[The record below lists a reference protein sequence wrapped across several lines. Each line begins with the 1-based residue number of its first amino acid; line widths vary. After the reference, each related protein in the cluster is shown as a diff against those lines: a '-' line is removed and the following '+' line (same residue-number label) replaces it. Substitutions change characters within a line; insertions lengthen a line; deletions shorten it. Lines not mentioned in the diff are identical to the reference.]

1 MKAKLLGFI
10 ERFRGKRILV
20 IGDIMLDKYLNGDVS
35 RISPEAPVP
44 IVTVKNER
52 FVPGGAANVACN
64 IASLGGN
71 AVMAGVIGKD
81 EPGTLLMKELQERG
95 IETSQVIVDRK
106 KPTTQK
112 VRVVAQN
119 QQLLRVDYEDAGNI
133 CHETEMELIKSVRK
147 EIPGVDALVVSDYA
161 KGVIT
166 PELMKSIQSA
176 RNNKVLIV
184 DPKPTHRSLYTEVS
198 VITPNLKEAME
209 MAPREESSIDGMG
222 NYLVNELKSTILI
235 TLGEKGMALFQKD
248 GKKTEIPTHAKEV
261 FDVSGAGDTV
271 VAALALALSSGAS
284 VEQAAMIANY
294 AAGVKV
300 GKRGT
305 ASVGVEELRDALE
318 GGI

>member
-112 VRVVAQN
+112 VRVVA
-119 QQLLRVDYEDAGNI
+119 EPAIAG
-133 CHETEMELIKSVRK
+133 LI
-147 EIPGVDALVVSDYA
+147 
-161 KGVIT
+161 
-166 PELMKSIQSA
+166 MKTQAISAMKQRWSLSSQSA
-176 RNNKVLIV
+176 RRFQESMLLSFLIMQ
-184 DPKPTHRSLYTEVS
+184 K
-198 VITPNLKEAME
+198 
-209 MAPREESSIDGMG
+209 ESS
-222 NYLVNELKSTILI
+222 
-235 TLGEKGMALFQKD
+235 
-248 GKKTEIPTHAKEV
+248 PR
-261 FDVSGAGDTV
+261 
-271 VAALALALSSGAS
+271 SS
-284 VEQAAMIANY
+284 
-294 AAGVKV
+294 
-300 GKRGT
+300 
-305 ASVGVEELRDALE
+305 
-318 GGI
+318 